1 MNKSDDEIR
10 YCNLLNK
17 ITPVR
22 WHTNVK
28 LIIEDHE
35 IEVIVLVDTG
45 ADLNCIQE
53 GLIPTKYFEKSTERL
68 NFANG
73 SKMHIKYEINNA
85 HVCKD
90 RVCFKLSFVLIKNLN
105 EKVILGLLFIHLLL
119 PFTDRKS
126 VV

>member
-1 MNKSDDEIR
+1 MESKNTKLEDRVSVLEIDKISKPIDNNDSSSEDDKPESSYRRMNKSDDEIR

-45 ADLNCIQE
+45 ADLNCI
-53 GLIPTKYFEKSTERL
+53 
-68 NFANG
+68 
-73 SKMHIKYEINNA
+73 
-85 HVCKD
+85 
-90 RVCFKLSFVLIKNLN
+90 
-105 EKVILGLLFIHLLL
+105 
-119 PFTDRKS
+119 
-126 VV
+126 